1 MGLVSSTASAA
12 SGGGSTIEYVAETVP
27 CNGALEVKRNFCGM
41 ILNSYQC
48 GEVLIN
54 GSYISCQH
62 PTTGYGGPSSPFVVP
77 KGASICSKQYSA
89 VMTGYFFD

>member
-1 MGLVSSTASAA
+1 MGLVSSTAATSS
-12 SGGGSTIEYVAETVP
+12 SGEATIEYVAETVP
-27 CNGALEVKRNFCGM
+27 CNNILEVERNFCGM
-41 ILNSYQC
+41 ILNAFQC

-62 PTTGYGGPSSPFVVP
+62 PTTGYGGPMSPFVVP
-77 KGASICSKQYSA
+77 KGASICSKQGTA